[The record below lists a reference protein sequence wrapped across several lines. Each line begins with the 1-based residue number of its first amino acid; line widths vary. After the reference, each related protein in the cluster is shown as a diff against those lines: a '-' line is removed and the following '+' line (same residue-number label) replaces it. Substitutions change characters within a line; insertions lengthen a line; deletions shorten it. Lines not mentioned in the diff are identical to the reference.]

1 MFLWAS
7 TTFNPA
13 TDIPDLSG
21 RVILVTGGNTGLGKQ
36 YILELCRHNPAQ
48 VWLAARN
55 LDKAQAAV
63 AEIQSQVPGA
73 PIEIL
78 EIDLSSLSS
87 VEKAAREFQQ
97 RCDRLDILML
107 NAGIIMAPLG
117 KTQDG
122 YEVHF
127 GTNYM
132 GHALLTKLLLPT
144 IEKTIAN
151 QDSPDAR
158 ILIVSSSGYKL
169 APKEGIA
176 YESIKTTCAD
186 WWNMSRYGQS
196 KLALNLWTRQLAKH
210 YPNIK
215 CASIHPGVVDTEL
228 GVPRGVVLSYWS
240 SFLRLASLTLL
251 RYVSLEEGVKGQLWA
266 TSTKD
271 LQSGEYYT
279 PIGKV
284 ETLKAEWKDDAL
296 SKKLWDWTEEELKP
310 HAG

>member
-1 MFLWAS
+1 MFPWAS

-36 YILELCRHNPAQ
+36 YSLELCRHNPAQ
-48 VWLAARN
+48 VWLVARN

-97 RCDRLDILML
+97 RCDGLDILML

-144 IEKTIAN
+144 IEKTIATRE
-151 QDSPDAR
+151 SPDAR

-176 YESIKTTCAD
+176 YESVKTTVPPCIQAL
-186 WWNMSRYGQS
+186 W
-196 KLALNLWTRQLAKH
+196 KL
-210 YPNIK
+210 
-215 CASIHPGVVDTEL
+215 SL
-228 GVPRGVVLSYWS
+228 GYLV
-240 SFLRLASLTLL
+240 ASLTLL
-251 RYVSLEEGVKGQLWA
+251 CYVSVEEGVKGQLWA
-266 TSTKD
+266 TATKD

-279 PIGKV
+279 RIGKV
-284 ETLKAEWKDDAL
+284 ETLKAEWRDDAL